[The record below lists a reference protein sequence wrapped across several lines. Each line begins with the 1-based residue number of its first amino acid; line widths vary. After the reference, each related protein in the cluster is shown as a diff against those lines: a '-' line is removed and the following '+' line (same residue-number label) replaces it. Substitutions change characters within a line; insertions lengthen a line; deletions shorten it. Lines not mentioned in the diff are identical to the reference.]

1 MFPGIRVGRAYKNK
15 GPSQIRSSKNCES
28 TNGIGNVNGL
38 YAGRRPSSLEEHLEQ
53 CLAQLKVFET
63 HVSLRNVELLSQV
76 VDELKLDDFPLRELT
91 GRHLPSIS
99 TLFKNQ
105 LRIAP
110 TLAGDDFI
118 HIVGRVAQEKT
129 HIYVQQ
135 GAAPH
140 KNVLTVTV
148 HTVDKNHDVS
158 YQQRRRR
165 LSFRLAL
172 SGQRRIN
179 LFPLAG

>member
-1 MFPGIRVGRAYKNK
+1 MYSGM
-15 GPSQIRSSKNCES
+15 
-28 TNGIGNVNGL
+28 
-38 YAGRRPSSLEEHLEQ
+38 YASRRPPSLEEQ
-53 CLAQLKVFET
+53 CLAHLKFFET

-76 VDELKLDDFPLRELT
+76 ADELKLDDLPLRELT

-118 HIVGRVAQEKT
+118 HIVGTVAAGSSRKNTHLHSTRSSSQERFDCDGS
-129 HIYVQQ
+129 HRGQESRCSIQ
-135 GAAPH
+135 
-140 KNVLTVTV
+140 
-148 HTVDKNHDVS
+148 VS
-158 YQQRRRR
+158 HQQRRRR
-165 LSFRLAL
+165 LSFHRAF

>member
-1 MFPGIRVGRAYKNK
+1 MH
-15 GPSQIRSSKNCES
+15 
-28 TNGIGNVNGL
+28 NGM
-38 YAGRRPSSLEEHLEQ
+38 YTCRRPPSLEEL
-53 CLAQLKVFET
+53 CVAQLKIFEP

-76 VDELKLDDFPLRELT
+76 ADELKLDDFPLRELT

-99 TLFKNQ
+99 TLFKNR

-118 HIVGRVAQEKT
+118 HIVGTVAQEKT
-129 HIYVQQ
+129 HLPSTRSSSQECFDCD
-135 GAAPH
+135 GPH
-140 KNVLTVTV
+140 RGKESRCSLR
-148 HTVDKNHDVS
+148 VS

-165 LSFRLAL
+165 HSFRRAL